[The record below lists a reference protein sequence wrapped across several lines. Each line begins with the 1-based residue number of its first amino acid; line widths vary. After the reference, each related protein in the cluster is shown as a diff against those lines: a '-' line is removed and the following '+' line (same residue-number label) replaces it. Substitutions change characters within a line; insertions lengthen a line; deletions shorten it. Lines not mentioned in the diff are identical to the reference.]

1 MKRLTRGLGSGRAG
15 ARQGFAVAFTS
26 AMTHLDAISVED
38 GFRFL
43 KEGLEPIT
51 KSTKGSEARDIL
63 IGQLFGNAALAR
75 ALVAKEVSLE
85 AKKKKKEMLSGSGS
99 SNNNNKRKKWTTPE
113 EERERIVD
121 LSSQLFAEICRI
133 SNTKAY
139 LSESAAKVMIE
150 LALSL
155 SKQEEGLHEKDPFR
169 LAREALE
176 KCPQAQTSES
186 RVGKQRLKPCGWRIV
201 CTNAYRRGV
210 RKRRV
215 SCLNFLPLLRKR
227 IRFSR
232 TRI

>member
-1 MKRLTRGLGSGRAG
+1 M
-15 ARQGFAVAFTS
+15 
-26 AMTHLDAISVED
+26 
-38 GFRFL
+38 
-43 KEGLEPIT
+43 
-51 KSTKGSEARDIL
+51 
-63 IGQLFGNAALAR
+63 
-75 ALVAKEVSLE
+75 SLE
-85 AKKKKKEMLSGSGS
+85 AKKKKKEMMSGSGS

-176 KCPQAQTSES
+176 KCPQAQAWVS
-186 RVGKQRLKPCGWRIV
+186 RDVTDVGEQSGKTKIETVWL
-201 CTNAYRRGV
+201 AY
-210 RKRRV
+210 
-215 SCLNFLPLLRKR
+215 SLYECLPARCKEAQSAVPKFSSSSSSAKEDS
-227 IRFSR
+227 FSR